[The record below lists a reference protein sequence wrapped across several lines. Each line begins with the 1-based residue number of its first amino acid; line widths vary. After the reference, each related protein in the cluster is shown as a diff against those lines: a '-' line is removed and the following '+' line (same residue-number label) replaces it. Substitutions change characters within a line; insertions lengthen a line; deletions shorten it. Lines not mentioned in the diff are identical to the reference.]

1 MREEVLM
8 VSSSRHANG
17 RHRSTLTSTGSP
29 EQAREH
35 GQTEDD
41 IQFDTDTMAF
51 VETPLSVNGL
61 LLALFT
67 LFAVVFTF
75 SRQIHLLFEDAVKY
89 SDIIAQQKKEND
101 RLRKVLDAEDVAR
114 VSPDQNCSSKG
125 VNRSSKK
132 QKARPDVFH
141 ELLTD
146 KNVNY

>member
-29 EQAREH
+29 EQVREH

-61 LLALFT
+61 F
-67 LFAVVFTF
+67 FACTVYIVRCC
-75 SRQIHLLFEDAVKY
+75 SHICKAN
-89 SDIIAQQKKEND
+89 S
-101 RLRKVLDAEDVAR
+101 
-114 VSPDQNCSSKG
+114 SP
-125 VNRSSKK
+125 V
-132 QKARPDVFH
+132 
-141 ELLTD
+141 
-146 KNVNY
+146 

>member
-8 VSSSRHANG
+8 VSSSRHASG

-67 LFAVVFTF
+67 LFAVVLTF
-75 SRQIHLLFEDAVKY
+75 ARQIHLLFEDAVKY
-89 SDIIAQQKKEND
+89 SDIIAQQKKEID

-114 VSPDQNCSSKG
+114 VSPEQNCSSKG